1 MITALFFLLTFA
13 VVAALLWSGLQL
25 LQPPDNP
32 LEDRLDELMS
42 ISRGGPGA
50 QKRRQFGTGFWERFL
65 YIINLVPGV
74 DSILEE
80 SELLLRQAGIRRREA
95 LAYYAM
101 FNLLFFLVLLA
112 GSWFIQPDD
121 KPLIN
126 RLLGLVPAVL
136 LGWLLPKQVLY
147 RLMRRYRNK
156 LQESLPDTVDL
167 LGIVLGTGL
176 ALDQALTRVC
186 EEMQF
191 IYPELSAEFFTVV
204 MQVKAGQDRS
214 KAFQQLVRRTG
225 IEDIKSLAA
234 MIIQSERFGTSL
246 SQALKVYADALRSRR
261 RLRGEAM
268 VGKAG
273 IKMVLATVV
282 FILPVVFIITLV
294 PAMLTMLN
302 NLKGGIG
309 ASAGR

>member
-1 MITALFFLLTFA
+1 MIAAGQLLLTLTGVSLLFA
-13 VVAALLWSGLQL
+13 CLQSNGAMEAAAQRVLGLSRGRVALLPLVFFVLAALLA
-25 LQPPDNP
+25 
-32 LEDRLDELMS
+32 MV
-42 ISRGGPGA
+42 GPGA
-50 QKRRQFGTGFWERFL
+50 
-65 YIINLVPGV
+65 
-74 DSILEE
+74 IL
-80 SELLLRQAGIRRREA
+80 SVA
-95 LAYYAM
+95 
-101 FNLLFFLVLLA
+101 LLA
-112 GSWFIQPDD
+112 PMAMRTGVPVGISPFLIALMIGSWMIQEAD
-121 KPLIN
+121 KPFISK
-126 RLLGLVPAVL
+126 LLGLAPAFL
-136 LGWLLPKQVLY
+136 LGWLLPKQILY
-147 RLMRRYRNK
+147 RLMKRYKSK
-156 LQESLPDTVDL
+156 LQEALPDTVDL

-191 IYPELSAEFFTVV
+191 IYPELSAEFYTVV

-246 SQALKVYADALRSRR
+246 SQALKVYADALRMRR
-261 RLRGEAM
+261 RLRGEKA
-268 VGKAG
+268 VGEAG

-302 NLKGGIG
+302 NLRGGIG
-309 ASAGR
+309 ASAR

>member
-1 MITALFFLLTFA
+1 MIALLFFILMF
-13 VVAALLWSGLQL
+13 AALAALAWSGVQL
-25 LQPPDNP
+25 LLPQEIP
-32 LEDRLDELMS
+32 LDDRLGELMATRRENEGRAS
-42 ISRGGPGA
+42 KRKLGG
-50 QKRRQFGTGFWERFL
+50 GFLNSFL
-65 YIINLVPGV
+65 YFVALIPGV
-74 DSILEE
+74 DSVLEE
-80 SELLLRQAGIRRREA
+80 SEQLLKQAGFRNREG
-95 LAYYAM
+95 LAWYAM
-101 FNLLFFLVLLA
+101 FNLAFLIALMI
-112 GSWFIQPDD
+112 GSWIVQEES
-121 KPLIN
+121 KPFFSKV
-126 RLLGLVPAVL
+126 LGLAPAFL
-136 LGWLLPKQVLY
+136 LGWLLPKQILY
-147 RLMRRYRNK
+147 RLMKRYKNK
-156 LQESLPDTVDL
+156 LQAALPDTVDL

-176 ALDQALTRVC
+176 ALDQAISRVC

-246 SQALKVYADALRSRR
+246 SQALKVYADALRMRR
-261 RLRGEAM
+261 RLRGEKA
-268 VGKAG
+268 VGEAG

-302 NLKGGIG
+302 NLRGGIG
-309 ASAGR
+309 ASAR

>member
-1 MITALFFLLTFA
+1 MITALFFVLCFA
-13 VVAALLWSGLQL
+13 VVAALLWSGFQL
-25 LQPPDNP
+25 LQPPENP
-32 LEDRLDELMS
+32 LDDRLDELMS
-42 ISRGGPGA
+42 ISRGGAGA

-101 FNLLFFLVLLA
+101 FNLLFLVALLL
-112 GSWFIQPDD
+112 GSWFVQPDD
-121 KPLIN
+121 KPLFS
-126 RLLGLVPAVL
+126 RLLGLAPAIL

-147 RLMRRYRNK
+147 RLMKRYRNK
-156 LQESLPDTVDL
+156 LQESLPDTVDI

-294 PAMLTMLN
+294 PAMITMLN

>member
-1 MITALFFLLTFA
+1 MTILFFILMFGAL
-13 VVAALLWSGLQL
+13 AAIGWSGFQL
-25 LQPPDNP
+25 LQPQENP
-32 LEDRLDELMS
+32 LDDRLDELMANRKEGS
-42 ISRGGPGA
+42 AREAKRKLGG
-50 QKRRQFGTGFWERFL
+50 GFLNSFL
-65 YIINLVPGV
+65 YFVALIPGV
-74 DSILEE
+74 DSVLEE
-80 SELLLRQAGIRRREA
+80 SEQLLRQAGFRKRES
-95 LAYYAM
+95 LAFYAM
-101 FNLLFFLVLLA
+101 FNLAFLIFLLV
-112 GSWFIQPDD
+112 GSWLVQEEG
-121 KPLIN
+121 KPLFSKA
-126 RLLGLVPAVL
+126 LGLAPAFL
-136 LGWLLPKQVLY
+136 LGWLLPKQILY
-147 RLMRRYRNK
+147 RLMKRYRAK
-156 LQESLPDTVDL
+156 LQEALPDTVDL

-214 KAFQQLVRRTG
+214 KAFKQLVKRTG

-246 SQALKVYADALRSRR
+246 SQALKVYADALRMRR
-261 RLRGEAM
+261 RLRGEKA
-268 VGKAG
+268 VGEAG

-302 NLKGGIG
+302 NLRGGIG
-309 ASAGR
+309 ASAR